1 MSFIHN
7 NQLDELPEYVR
18 VHELAK
24 LQVKMDD
31 EYLNET
37 VPVDRLDEAE
47 VITSKS
53 KVFDNI
59 HRPILDIDFPVDVIP
74 SSTVGHYHLY
84 IDKKLTWE
92 QYKKLLFVLAEVGI
106 IEEGYLNASIDREFT
121 SVRLPWVNKHAE

>member
-106 IEEGYLNASIDREFT
+106 IEEVYLNASIDREFT